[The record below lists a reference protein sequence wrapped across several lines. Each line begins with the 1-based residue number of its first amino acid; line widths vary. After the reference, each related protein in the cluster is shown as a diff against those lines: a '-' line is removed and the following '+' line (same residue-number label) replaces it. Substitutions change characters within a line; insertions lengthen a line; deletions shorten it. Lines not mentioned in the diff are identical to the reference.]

1 MLEKQADSRSLS
13 FPLLSLA
20 SWGIYLFY
28 MQLVISPAHLS
39 WYPVSRYSPQQD
51 WFPPW

>member
-13 FPLLSLA
+13 FPLLALA

-28 MQLVISPAHLS
+28 MQLVIPL
-39 WYPVSRYSPQQD
+39 PI
-51 WFPPW
+51 FPGTL